1 MSMDPKQIRE
11 MAKKF
16 RAKKLEEMPEEPEE
30 ATEPEEKEEGKEEGP
45 EGVRVNISLC
55 IPKG

>member
-1 MSMDPKQIRE
+1 MPMDQKQVQE

-16 RAKKLEEMPEEPEE
+16 RAKKLEAMPEEPEKS
-30 ATEPEEKEEGKEEGP
+30 PESEEKEEGP
-45 EGVRVNISLC
+45 EGVHVNISLC

>member
-1 MSMDPKQIRE
+1 MPMDQKQIRE

-30 ATEPEEKEEGKEEGP
+30 ATEPEEKEEGP

>member
-1 MSMDPKQIRE
+1 MPMDPKQIRE

-30 ATEPEEKEEGKEEGP
+30 ATEPEEKEEEGP